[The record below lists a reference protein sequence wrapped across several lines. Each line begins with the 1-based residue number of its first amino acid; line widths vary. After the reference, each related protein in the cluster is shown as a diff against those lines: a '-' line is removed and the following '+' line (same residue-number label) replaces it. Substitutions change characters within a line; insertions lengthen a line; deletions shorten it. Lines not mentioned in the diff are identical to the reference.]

1 MTQKKLH
8 IKKGDNVMVISGDY
22 KGSQGKVLEVDP
34 GKYRAIVEGIALVS
48 KHTRPDA
55 KNTKGGIIKKE
66 SFVNIS
72 NLMLIDGSGKPT
84 RIGRKIDEKTAK
96 KLRISKNTGEVIK

>member
-22 KGSQGKVLEVDP
+22 KGTQGKVLEVDA
-34 GKYRAIVEGIALVS
+34 GKYRAIVEGIAMVS

-55 KNTKGGIIKKE
+55 KNPKGGIVKKE
-66 SFVNIS
+66 SFVNLS
-72 NLMLIDGSGKPT
+72 NLMVIDNTGKAT
-84 RIGRKIDEKTAK
+84 RTSRKADEKTGRK
-96 KLRISKNTGEVIK
+96 VRVSKNSGEVIK

>member
-1 MTQKKLH
+1 MTQNKLH

-22 KGSQGKVLEVDP
+22 KGSQGKVLEVDN

-55 KNTKGGIIKKE
+55 KNPKGGIIKKE
-66 SFVNIS
+66 SYVNIS
-72 NLMLIDGSGKPT
+72 NLMVIDGSGKAT
-84 RIGRKIDEKTAK
+84 RISRKTDEKSGK
-96 KLRISKNTGEVIK
+96 IVRISKNTGEVIK

>member
-8 IKKGDNVMVISGDY
+8 IKKGDNVMVISGDD
-22 KGSQGKVLEVDP
+22 KGSQGKVLEVDA
-34 GKYRAIVEGIALVS
+34 GKYKAIVEGIALVS

-55 KNTKGGIIKKE
+55 KNPKGGIIKKE

-72 NLMLIDGSGKPT
+72 NLMVIDGSGKAT
-84 RIGRKIDEKTAK
+84 RIARKKDEKTGKSA
-96 KLRISKNTGEVIK
+96 RISKKSGEVIK